1 MVKINWTD
9 RAINDL
15 QDIADYIARDS
26 IRYAQLTVDKLFN
39 HPAILIDK
47 PDLGRIVPE
56 FEDETIRE
64 LIKGNYRIIY
74 RKVTEFR
81 IDIITVH
88 HCARLLNNK

>member
-9 RAINDL
+9 SAINDL

-39 HPAILIDK
+39 YPTILIDK

-74 RKVTEFR
+74 RKVTVFR